1 MNLAWFGNAVFE
13 IDPLPQGALVGLAP
27 TKQISKPQNWTM
39 KHYKSVDFL
48 SNSRMSRPLHKRKA
62 SLFKTFRFCW

>member
-1 MNLAWFGNAVFE
+1 MGGNAVFE

-39 KHYKSVDFL
+39 KHYKSI
-48 SNSRMSRPLHKRKA
+48 
-62 SLFKTFRFCW
+62 FCQILECQDPCTNVKPPYL